1 MVFFKKKVPRP
12 RNQKTFSK
20 LVHRGA
26 GSERGFAL
34 LIVLWSLVLI
44 GLLIT
49 QVLATGRTATMLA
62 YNLRAAA
69 AARAGADGAINEAMF
84 HVLSYG
90 PNHWAPDGTPHVLDD
105 AGLTITVRVA
115 SLGGKINP
123 NLASTG
129 LLAGLFQAVG
139 AAPGQAAQLA
149 NAIIAWRSPAAS
161 KHDTQALLAAY
172 RRAGLR
178 YGPPGHAFS
187 DLSELRDVIGM
198 QPALLAAA
206 LPHMSLYQSGDPNP
220 ALADAQV
227 RRALVLA
234 GQGGAAGNVYDGT
247 SPVVSIDAEAEGPD
261 HLSVHRRAIV
271 SLPGADAAVPF
282 QFLSLTED

>member
-1 MVFFKKKVPRP
+1 VR
-12 RNQKTFSK
+12 
-20 LVHRGA
+20 RGA
-26 GSERGFAL
+26 GGERGFAL

-49 QVLATGRTATMLA
+49 QVLATGRTATVLA

-90 PNHWAPDGTPHVLDD
+90 PTHWASDGTPHVVDEG
-105 AGLTITVRVA
+105 GLTITVRVE

-149 NAIIAWRSPAAS
+149 NAIIAWRSPAAT
-161 KHDTQALLAAY
+161 KNDKQALLAAY

-178 YGPPGHAFS
+178 YGPPGRGFA
-187 DLSELRDVIGM
+187 DLSELADVIGM
-198 QPALLAAA
+198 TPALLAAA
-206 LPHMSLYQSGDPNP
+206 LPHMSLYQSGDPDP
-220 ALADAQV
+220 AQADGQV
-227 RRALVLA
+227 RRALALS
-234 GQGGAAGNVYDGT
+234 GQGGATGNAYEGT
-247 SPVVSIDAEAEGPD
+247 SPVVSIEAEADGQG
-261 HLSVHRRAIV
+261 HLTVYRRAIV

-282 QFLSLTED
+282 QFLSVTDD

>member
-1 MVFFKKKVPRP
+1 MCFFKKE
-12 RNQKTFSK
+12 NQKTFDDM
-20 LVHRGA
+20 VGCGGRG
-26 GSERGFAL
+26 ERGFAL

-49 QVLATGRTATMLA
+49 QVLATGRTATVLA

-69 AARAGADGAINEAMF
+69 VARAGADGAINEAAF

-90 PNHWAPDGTPHVLDD
+90 PDHWAPDGTPHLLVYG
-105 AGLTITVRVA
+105 GLSIDVRVQ

-129 LLAGLFQAVG
+129 LLAGLFQAAG

-149 NAIIAWRSPAAS
+149 NAIIAWRSPAVS

-172 RRAGLR
+172 RRAGMR
-178 YGPPGHAFS
+178 YGPPGKGFA
-187 DLSELRDVIGM
+187 DLSELADVIGM
-198 QPALLAAA
+198 PPHLLAAA
-206 LPHMSLYQSGDPNP
+206 LPHMSLYQSGDPDP

-227 RRALVLA
+227 RRALALA
-234 GQGGAAGNVYDGT
+234 GQAGASGNAYDGT
-247 SPVVSIDAEAEGPD
+247 SPVVCIEADAEGPGD
-261 HLSVHRRAIV
+261 LTVHRRAIV

-282 QFLSLTED
+282 RFLSFTDD